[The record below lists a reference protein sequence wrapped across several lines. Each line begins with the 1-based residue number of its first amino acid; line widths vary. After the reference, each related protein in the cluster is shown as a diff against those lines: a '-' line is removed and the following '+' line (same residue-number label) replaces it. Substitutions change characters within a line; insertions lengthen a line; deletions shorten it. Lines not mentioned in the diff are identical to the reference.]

1 MKYIYLDNAATTKVK
16 PEVLE
21 AMMPYLS
28 ETYGNP
34 SSLHTY
40 GQVVREAV
48 EESRAKVAKAIN
60 AQPIEII
67 FTSGGTEADNMAIAG
82 VMRRFE
88 DGHLITSK
96 IEHHAV
102 LHVAEA
108 LEKEGYEVTYLDVD
122 DKGLVNPEDLRKA
135 MKPNTRLVSIMFAN
149 NEIGTV
155 QDIKELASIAKAG
168 GALFHTDAVQA
179 MGNIKL
185 DVKELGIDL
194 MSISGH
200 KIHAPKGVG
209 ALYVRKGVR
218 LKQLFSGGAHEKGR
232 RPGTENVASIIGFGR
247 AVELSQEDLE
257 GHIARM
263 TEMRD
268 LLISRVLKEI
278 DHSRLNGHPT
288 KRLPGNVHFCFEF
301 IEGEAL
307 LLSLDAKGIAGSSGS
322 ACTSGELEPSHVLLS
337 IGLPHEIAHGSIR
350 LTFSDFSDIN
360 DVDYIVQ
367 SLKEVVAKLREWS
380 PLG

>member
-34 SSLHTY
+34 SSLHSY
-40 GQVVREAV
+40 GQVVRDAV
-48 EESRAKVAKAIN
+48 EESRAKVANAIH
-60 AQPIEII
+60 ADPIEII

-88 DGHLITSK
+88 EGHLITSK

-122 DKGLVNPEDLRKA
+122 DKGLVNPDDLKKA
-135 MKPNTRLVSIMFAN
+135 MRPNTKLVSIMFAN
-149 NEIGTV
+149 NEIGTI
-155 QDIKELASIAKAG
+155 QDIKELAAIAKAN

-179 MGNIKL
+179 MGNVKL
-185 DVKELGIDL
+185 DVKELGVDL

-247 AVELSQEDLE
+247 AAELSQEKLDE
-257 GHIARM
+257 HIAKM
-263 TEMRD
+263 TEIRD
-268 LLISRVLKEI
+268 LVISRVLKEI
-278 DHSRLNGHPT
+278 AHSRLNGHPT
-288 KRLPGNVHFCFEF
+288 KRLPGNVHFCFEY

-307 LLSLDAKGIAGSSGS
+307 LLSLDAKGIAASSGS
-322 ACTSGELEPSHVLLS
+322 ACTSGELEPSHVLLA
-337 IGLPHEIAHGSIR
+337 IGLPHEIAHGSVR
-350 LTFSDFSDIN
+350 LTFSDFSDIK
-360 DVDYIVQ
+360 DVDYIVE

>member
-28 ETYGNP
+28 ESYGNP

-48 EESRAKVAKAIN
+48 EESRSKVAKAIH
-60 AQPIEII
+60 AEPTEII
-67 FTSGGTEADNMAIAG
+67 FTSGGTEADNMAISG

-102 LHVAEA
+102 LHVAET

-122 DKGLVNPEDLRKA
+122 DKGLVNPEELKKA
-135 MKPNTRLVSIMFAN
+135 MRPNTKLVTIMTAN

-155 QDIKELASIAKAG
+155 QDIKELAAIAKAG

-179 MGNIKL
+179 MGNMKI
-185 DVKELGIDL
+185 DVKDLGVDL

-247 AVELSQEDLE
+247 AVELSQENLD

-263 TEMRD
+263 KEIRD

-288 KRLPGNVHFCFEF
+288 KRLPGNAHFCFEY

-307 LLSLDAKGIAGSSGS
+307 LLSLDAKGIAASSGS
-322 ACTSGELEPSHVLLS
+322 ACTSGELEPSHVLLA

-350 LTFSDFSDIN
+350 LTFSDFSDIK
-360 DVDYIVQ
+360 DVDYIVE